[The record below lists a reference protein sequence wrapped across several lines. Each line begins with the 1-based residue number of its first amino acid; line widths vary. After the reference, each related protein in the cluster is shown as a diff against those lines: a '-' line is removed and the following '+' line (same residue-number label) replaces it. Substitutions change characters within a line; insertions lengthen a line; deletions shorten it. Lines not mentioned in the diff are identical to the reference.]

1 MLEQRRNAREQKLL
15 MRFLALSPKA
25 QAYYQELEQR
35 RFNSRHHLRKIIA
48 LSDIY
53 GVDSVARA
61 MEDPSPSRPSVANT
75 SLISLRAVPVSSLNP
90 APCI

>member
-1 MLEQRRNAREQKLL
+1 LLEQRRNAREQKLL

-53 GVDSVARA
+53 VA
-61 MEDPSPSRPSVANT
+61 SQ
-75 SLISLRAVPVSSLNP
+75 
-90 APCI
+90 